1 MPSRL
6 TTSARTL
13 TAVAAVVATAAAAP
27 AADARQK
34 FQSRSDIAPPSVR
47 VTTAAKSTSP
57 GLIFVGPKGGDEQR
71 GAMIFDEA
79 GDLVYFRRI
88 PQSQALLDFRAQTYK
103 GEPVLTWWEG
113 KPFRGWGEGKAVI
126 VDQGYRKV
134 AEVETGRGYKM
145 DFHEFQ
151 LTDRGTALVLAYKIV
166 RQDLRSVR
174 GGKRR
179 DETMRN
185 IVQEID
191 VDTGKVLFHW
201 NANQHIAPRESYDVV
216 PDRPGFPYDYI
227 HMNSVREDSDGN
239 LLLSARATNA
249 VYKVNRKTGKIMWR
263 LGGKRSDFKMGKGAR
278 FRFQHDAERQ
288 DDGTLTIYDNNADEP
303 VPNRVSRG
311 IQLRLDS
318 KAKRATLVRQWRY
331 PRPLLAASQGNM
343 QTLPNNNVFIGWGG
357 FMQNVTEFSRG
368 GRIQWEARFTSKAVD
383 TYRAYKFPWS
393 GQPATAPPRAVA
405 RRSGNT
411 ISTWVS
417 WNGATEVA
425 SWRVLGGATADGL
438 VARTTAPRDGFETR
452 LRYTGSDPAVAV
464 EALDAQGNVL
474 GRSKTITVR

>member
-1 MPSRL
+1 MNLFRPAHL
-6 TTSARTL
+6 AAATL
-13 TAVAAVVATAAAAP
+13 VAAAALAP
-27 AADARQK
+27 VADAKQR
-34 FQSRSDIAPPSVR
+34 FQSRKDIAPPSVR
-47 VTTAAKSTSP
+47 VTTAAKATAP

-79 GDLVYFRRI
+79 GDLVYFRPVSRT
-88 PQSQALLDFRAQTYK
+88 QALMDFRVQTYE

-126 VDQGYRKV
+126 VDQGYRKI

-151 LTDRGTALVLAYKIV
+151 LTDRGTALVIAYKIY

-179 DETMRN
+179 GLTMQN

-201 NANQHIAPRESYDVV
+201 DANKHIAPRESYDVV
-216 PDRPGFPYDYI
+216 PDREGFPYDYV
-227 HMNSVREDSDGN
+227 HMNSVREDTDGN

-249 VYKVNRKTGKIMWR
+249 VYKVNRKSGKIMWR

-288 DDGTLTIYDNNADEP
+288 ADGTLTIYDNNADLP

-311 IQLRLDS
+311 IQLRLDT
-318 KAKRATLVRQWRY
+318 KAKRATLVRQWKY

-343 QTLPNNNVFIGWGG
+343 QTLPGGNVFIGWGG
-357 FMQNVTEFSRG
+357 AIQNVTEFSRG
-368 GRIQWEARFTSKAVD
+368 GSIQWEARFTSKAVD

-393 GQPATAPPRAVA
+393 GQPVTAPPRAVA
-405 RRSGNT
+405 SRSGET
-411 ISTWVS
+411 ITSYVS
-417 WNGATEVA
+417 WNGATTVA
-425 SWRVLGGATADGL
+425 SWRVLGGATAGAL
-438 VARTTAPRDGFETR
+438 APRVTVPRDGFETR
-452 LRYTGSDPAVAV
+452 LRYSGSDAVVAV
-464 EALDAQGNVL
+464 EALDAAGNVL
-474 GRSKTITVR
+474 SRSKTVSVK